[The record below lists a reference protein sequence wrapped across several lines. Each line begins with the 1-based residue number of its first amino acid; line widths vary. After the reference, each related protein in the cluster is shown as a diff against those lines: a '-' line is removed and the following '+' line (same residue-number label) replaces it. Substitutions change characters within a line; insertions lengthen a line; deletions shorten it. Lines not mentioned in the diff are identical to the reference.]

1 MKNIAVLLAALA
13 AASAFAAWVYEGKW
27 GTLGSGNGQFS
38 WPQGIALAPN
48 GDVYVTEHFNGRV
61 QYFTATGS
69 FLGKWRPPWAIRT
82 THGVAVDRRSRVYV
96 TTGTVPE
103 EAFVAA
109 FTRTGS
115 LIRSWSVASGEY
127 VSAEGIAAA
136 RNDSVY
142 VALGLQ
148 GRIANYDPSGSLLRS
163 WRTGYA
169 YCVAIASGGNIYAT
183 ECVGDDDCVR
193 YYTPTGSR
201 LGGWGASGSG
211 AGRFEQPYGLDVGP
225 EGTVYVADQYNNR
238 VQYFTATGSLLG
250 IIGKRG
256 SGNGEL
262 YYPVD
267 VAVSADG
274 KRLYVVEA
282 GNDRVQ
288 YFRWSDPAVSPA
300 SLGRVKAL
308 FR

>member
-1 MKNIAVLLAALA
+1 MKKVALILSALA

-27 GTLGSGNGQFS
+27 GSLGSGNGQFS

-48 GDVYVTEHFNGRV
+48 GYVYVAEHFNARV
-61 QYFTATGS
+61 QYFTADGS
-69 FLGKWRPPWAIRT
+69 FLGKWRPPWAIRNA
-82 THGVAVDRRSRVYV
+82 HGVAVGQRYRVYV
-96 TTGTVPE
+96 TTGTVPD

-109 FTRTGS
+109 FTREGS
-115 LIRSWSVASGEY
+115 LIRSWSVGYSEF
-127 VSAEGIAAA
+127 VSAEGIAVADNA
-136 RNDSVY
+136 SVY
-142 VALGLQ
+142 VARGLQ
-148 GRIANYDPSGSLLRS
+148 GRIANYDPSGSLLRA

-169 YCVAIASGGNIYAT
+169 YCVAIAPDGNIYAT

-193 YYTPTGSR
+193 YYTPAGSR
-201 LGGWGASGSG
+201 LGGWGSSGSG
-211 AGRFEQPYGLDVGP
+211 PGQFEQPYGIDVGP
-225 EGTVYVADQYNNR
+225 DGTVYVADQYNNR
-238 VQYFTATGSLLG
+238 VQYFTATGSLVG

-288 YFRWSDPAVSPA
+288 YFRRSDPAVKPS